1 MRLSPG
7 PQGPL
12 RVLVGVGAARAGPA
26 GAGAE
31 EDARAVARWVPAH
44 LGCTIFIFF
53 FFASSRFGMGYQG
66 APRESRVSLSAFA
79 MDLGRRVWR
88 QRLNKTNSSGKETD
102 KCSNMTAKK

>member
-53 FFASSRFGMGYQG
+53 FFCQFQIWDGLSGCTTGVEGFSLGVCDGFGEEGVEAEAEQ
-66 APRESRVSLSAFA
+66 
-79 MDLGRRVWR
+79 
-88 QRLNKTNSSGKETD
+88 D
-102 KCSNMTAKK
+102 KQQWERD